1 MAALDIA
8 AFGGTIAAPIGT
20 TVFLDTGQDAV
31 LTAGSRLLSL
41 SVRVVG
47 ASDHVQQI
55 GVKEGSD
62 IDISFAG
69 PRFDLTVDGI
79 KIADVSGIGTPSV
92 TFEFNDRA
100 TTVSVQKLIH
110 ALTYIKISGAAD
122 EPSSVELSLKDVDGA
137 EMIATLAVDLIANAA
152 PTDIG
157 LNKASVSEL
166 SSAGAW
172 IGDLS
177 AVDTSGDTFTFQ
189 LVDDASGRFRIDG
202 SQLKVNQGTLL
213 DYEQSTSHVIRV
225 RVTDQ
230 GGLSYEKSFVI
241 SVSDVG
247 KENAAGTSGHDV
259 FVGGSGADRLD
270 GGYGNDRL
278 TGGKGKDTFVFRSAL
293 SKTKNVD
300 TIVDFKPK
308 DDTIQLENKI
318 FRKLTKTGTLNKDFF
333 TVGAKA
339 KDKNDYIVYDKAKGY
354 LYYDADGSGTGKAVL
369 FAKLKAAIDHK
380 DFFVI

>member
-31 LTAGSRLLSL
+31 LTAGSSLLSL

-47 ASDHVQQI
+47 VSDFVEQI
-55 GVKEGSD
+55 GVKKGND

-69 PRFDLTVDGI
+69 PRFDLTVDGT

-92 TFEFNDRA
+92 TFDFNDHA
-100 TTVSVQKLIH
+100 TTASVQKLIR
-110 ALTYIKISGAAD
+110 ALTYTKISGTAA
-122 EPSSVELSLKDVDGA
+122 EPSSIELSLKDVDGA

-157 LNKASVSEL
+157 LNHHSIKEL
-166 SSAGAW
+166 APIDAW

-177 AVDTSGDTFTFQ
+177 AVDTPDSTFTYQ
-189 LVDDASGRFRIDG
+189 LIDSVGGRFRIDG
-202 SQLKVNQGTLL
+202 SQLKVNKGTLL
-213 DYEQSTSHVIRV
+213 DYEQNTSHTIRV

-241 SVSDVG
+241 GVADVG
-247 KENAAGTSGHDV
+247 RENVVGTSGHDV
-259 FVGGSGADRLD
+259 FVGGSGADKFD

-278 TGGKGKDTFVFRSAL
+278 TGGKGKDTFVFKSTL

-300 TIVDFKPK
+300 TITDFNPK

-318 FRKLTKTGTLNKDFF
+318 FRKLAKTGTLNKDFF
-333 TVGAKA
+333 TIGAKA
-339 KDKNDYIVYDKAKGY
+339 KDGNDHIVYDKAKGY
-354 LYYDADGSGTGKAVL
+354 LYYDADGSGKGKAVL
-369 FAKLKAAIDHK
+369 FAKLKAGIDHK

>member
-1 MAALDIA
+1 
-8 AFGGTIAAPIGT
+8 
-20 TVFLDTGQDAV
+20 
-31 LTAGSRLLSL
+31 
-41 SVRVVG
+41 VVG
-47 ASDHVQQI
+47 VSDFVQQI

-62 IDISFAG
+62 IDISFGG
-69 PRFDLTVDGI
+69 PRFDLTVDGT

-92 TFEFNDRA
+92 TFDFNDHA
-100 TTVSVQKLIH
+100 TTASVQKLIR
-110 ALTYIKISGAAD
+110 ALTYVKISGTAA
-122 EPSSVELSLKDVDGA
+122 EPSSIELSLKDADGT

-157 LNKASVSEL
+157 LNKHSVKEL
-166 SSAGAW
+166 APVGDW

-189 LVDDASGRFRIDG
+189 LVDDAGGRFRIDG
-202 SQLKVNQGTLL
+202 SQLKVNKGTLL
-213 DYEQSTSHVIRV
+213 DYEQSTSHALRV

-241 SVSDVG
+241 SVSDVA

-259 FVGGSGADRLD
+259 FVGGSGADKFD

-278 TGGKGKDTFVFRSAL
+278 TGGKGRDTFVFKSAL
-293 SKTKNVD
+293 NKTKNVD

-308 DDTIQLENKI
+308 DDTIELENKI
-318 FRKLTKTGTLNKDFF
+318 FRKLTKTGTLSKDFF
-333 TVGAKA
+333 TVGTKA
-339 KDKNDYIVYDKAKGY
+339 KDGNDHIVYDKAKGY
-354 LYYDADGSGTGKAVL
+354 LYYDADGSGKGKAVL
-369 FAKLKAAIDHK
+369 FAKLKANIDHK